1 MATFSNHSPPYA
13 DSPPASVGQSILNR
27 AASFPVS
34 GKECGALPRRR
45 YARKGLKLSPSR
57 WGQSWKKESRLTIG
71 PIGEASK
78 GSAIVE
84 HDCHFKQF
92 AVNWL

>member
-1 MATFSNHSPPYA
+1 MTPFSNNSPPYA
-13 DSPPASVGQSILNR
+13 DSPSASVVQSILNR
-27 AASFPVS
+27 AANFPVS

-45 YARKGLKLSPSR
+45 YARKVLKSSPGCR
-57 WGQSWKKESRLTIG
+57 GRARKTESRLPIG

-84 HDCHFKQF
+84 HDCLFK
-92 AVNWL
+92 